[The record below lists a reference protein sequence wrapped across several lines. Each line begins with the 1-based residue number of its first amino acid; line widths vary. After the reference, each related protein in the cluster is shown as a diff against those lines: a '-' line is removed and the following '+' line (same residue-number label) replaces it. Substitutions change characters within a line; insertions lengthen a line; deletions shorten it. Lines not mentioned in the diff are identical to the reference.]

1 MISGFRCEV
10 DDKSALLVCDAASG
24 GNSLLSF
31 QETYL
36 ALADGTDCPKTSV
49 RNYHYSQRNSPEQR
63 SSLMLIQTNNIHKT
77 AKQAVLDKIRIWF
90 LNIPHRLVF

>member
-1 MISGFRCEV
+1 MLIHDFRLTPRN
-10 DDKSALLVCDAASG
+10 SARLVYDAASG

-31 QETYL
+31 QETHL
-36 ALADGTDCPKTSV
+36 TLADGTDCPKTSV

-63 SSLMLIQTNNIHKT
+63 SSLMLIQPSATYKT
-77 AKQAVLDKIRIWF
+77 AKQAVLDKIWF